1 MVVKVTDAISIS
13 AVSLFTYTRYNQYA
27 LANIR
32 KETPKKKGVR
42 QMITVED
49 SDDEPYPLDS
59 IVISPNPRKLQFR
72 YPK

>member
-1 MVVKVTDAISIS
+1 MVVKVTDAISIL

-32 KETPKKKGVR
+32 KKTLKKKGIR
-42 QMITVED
+42 QMITIED
-49 SDDEPYPLDS
+49 SDNEPYPLNS
-59 IVISPNPRKLQFR
+59 IMISPNPRKLQFR